1 MERSGIG
8 CQCGGAP
15 TISRLPGVAGV
26 RPRPNTEGAKTKTAP
41 AMDEQKQ
48 TTRQDPLINLLFD
61 DGLQNA
67 LPRIAEILMNAAM
80 LLERETHIGAAPYQR
95 GIERNGYAN
104 GFKPRTYQTGVGV
117 LDLAVPQVRESDTVF
132 RTSLLQKG
140 SRSDRALKSA
150 IATMYVE
157 GVSTRRVTRIM
168 EDLCGFEVSSG
179 QVSNLNKQLDAE
191 FEKWRN
197 RPLPQIAYM
206 TLDATY
212 YKVRIDG
219 VVRDCAT
226 LIAYGVR
233 RDDGKRMILGVS
245 CALSE
250 AEVHWR
256 GFLIGLKQRGIGIA
270 DLVTSDAHSGLKAA
284 LKATLS
290 GTPWQRCQFHLQQNA
305 QEYVTKQD
313 LKGKV
318 AADIRVIFN
327 ADDLD
332 HAEERL
338 KDFVKTYSESQPKL
352 AAWAEENLP
361 EGFAVFAFPEAH
373 RKRLRTSNA
382 CENVNGQI
390 KKRTRVVG
398 LFPSEE
404 SLLRLVTGV
413 IIEISETW
421 ETGKAYLSLN

>member
-1 MERSGIG
+1 
-8 CQCGGAP
+8 
-15 TISRLPGVAGV
+15 
-26 RPRPNTEGAKTKTAP
+26 
-41 AMDEQKQ
+41 MDEQNQ
-48 TTRQDPLINLLFD
+48 TICQDQLINLLFD
-61 DGLQNA
+61 GGLQNA

-80 LLERETHIGAAPYQR
+80 LLERETHLGAAPYQR
-95 GIERNGYAN
+95 GTERNGYAN
-104 GFKPRTYQTGVGV
+104 GFKSRTYQTGMGA
-117 LDLAVPQVRESDTVF
+117 LNLAIPQVRESDTVF
-132 RTSLLQKG
+132 RTSLLEKG

-157 GVSTRRVTRIM
+157 GVSTRRVTKIM
-168 EDLCGFEVSSG
+168 EELCGFEVSSG

-191 FEKWRN
+191 FQKWRT
-197 RPLPQIAYM
+197 RPLPPIVYM

-226 LIAYGVR
+226 LITYGIR
-233 RDDGKRMILGVS
+233 RDDGKRMILGIS

-256 GFLIGLKQRGIGIA
+256 AFLNGLKERGIGIP

-284 LKATLS
+284 LKAALN

-305 QEYVTKQD
+305 QEYVTKQH
-313 LKGKV
+313 LKSKV

-327 ADDLD
+327 ADDLA
-332 HAEERL
+332 HAQERL

-404 SLLRLVTGV
+404 SLERLVTGV
-413 IIEISETW
+413 LIEISETW

>member
-1 MERSGIG
+1 
-8 CQCGGAP
+8 
-15 TISRLPGVAGV
+15 
-26 RPRPNTEGAKTKTAP
+26 
-41 AMDEQKQ
+41 MDEQKH
-48 TTRQDPLINLLFD
+48 TTHQDPLINLLFD

-104 GFKPRTYQTGVGV
+104 GFKTRTFQTGIGA
-117 LDLAVPQVRESDTVF
+117 LKLSVPQVRESDTVF
-132 RTSLLQKG
+132 STSLLDKG

-157 GVSTRRVTRIM
+157 GVSTRRVTKIM
-168 EDLCGFEVSSG
+168 EELCGFEVSSG

-191 FEKWRN
+191 FEKWRT
-197 RPLPQIAYM
+197 RPLPPIAYM
-206 TLDATY
+206 ILDATY

-226 LIAYGVR
+226 LIAYGIR
-233 RDDGKRMILGVS
+233 RDDGKRMVLGVS

-256 GFLIGLKQRGIGIA
+256 VFLNGLKERGIGIP
-270 DLVTSDAHSGLKAA
+270 DLVTSDAHGGLKAA
-284 LKATLS
+284 LKAALQ

-305 QEYVTKQD
+305 QEYVTKQH
-313 LKGKV
+313 LKSKV

-327 ADDLD
+327 ADDRA

-338 KDFVKTYSESQPKL
+338 KEFVKTYSESQPKL

-413 IIEISETW
+413 LVEISETW
-421 ETGKAYLSLN
+421 ETGKAYLSRN

>member
-1 MERSGIG
+1 
-8 CQCGGAP
+8 
-15 TISRLPGVAGV
+15 
-26 RPRPNTEGAKTKTAP
+26 
-41 AMDEQKQ
+41 MDEQNQ
-48 TTRQDPLINLLFD
+48 HNHLDALINLLFD

-80 LLERETHIGAAPYQR
+80 LLERENHIGAAPYQR
-95 GIERNGYAN
+95 GTQRDGYAN
-104 GFKPRTYQTGVGV
+104 GFKARNFQTGIGT
-117 LDLAVPQVRESDTVF
+117 LKLSVPQVRDSSAIF
-132 RTSLLQKG
+132 ATSLLEKG

-157 GVSTRRVTRIM
+157 GVSTRRVTKIM
-168 EDLCGFEVSSG
+168 EELCGFQVSSG

-191 FEKWRN
+191 FEKWRT
-197 RPLPQIAYM
+197 RPLPDISHM

-226 LIAYGVR
+226 LIAYGIR
-233 RDDGKRMILGVS
+233 RDDQKRMVLGVS

-250 AEVHWR
+250 AEIHWR
-256 GFLIGLKQRGIGIA
+256 SFLSGLKERGIGIP

-284 LKATLS
+284 LKAVMNGAS
-290 GTPWQRCQFHLQQNA
+290 WQRCQFHLQQNA
-305 QEYVTKQD
+305 QQYVTKQH
-313 LKGKV
+313 LKTKV
-318 AADIRVIFN
+318 AADIRSVFN
-327 ADDLD
+327 ADNAAL
-332 HAEERL
+332 AEERL
-338 KDFVKTYSESQPKL
+338 KQFVKTYSESQPKL
-352 AAWAEENLP
+352 AQWAEENLP
-361 EGFAVFAFPEAH
+361 EGFAVFALPEIQ

-413 IIEISETW
+413 LIEISENW
-421 ETGKAYLSLN
+421 ETGKAYLSTN

>member
-1 MERSGIG
+1 M
-8 CQCGGAP
+8 
-15 TISRLPGVAGV
+15 
-26 RPRPNTEGAKTKTAP
+26 N
-41 AMDEQKQ
+41 EQNQ
-48 TTRQDPLINLLFD
+48 TTSQDPLINLIFN
-61 DGLQNA
+61 DGLQIA
-67 LPRIAEILMNAAM
+67 IPRIAEILMNAAM
-80 LLERETHIGAAPYQR
+80 LLEREAHIGAAPYQR

-104 GFKPRTYQTGVGV
+104 GFKPRTFQTAAGA
-117 LDLAVPQVRESDTVF
+117 LELAVPQVRESATIF
-132 RTSLLQKG
+132 RTSLLEKG

-157 GVSTRRVTRIM
+157 GVSTRRITKIM
-168 EDLCGFEVSSG
+168 EELCGFEVSSG
-179 QVSNLNKQLDAE
+179 QVSNLNKQLDDE
-191 FEKWRN
+191 FDKWRN
-197 RPLPQIAYM
+197 RPLPEISFM

-226 LIAYGVR
+226 LIAYGIR
-233 RDDGKRMILGVS
+233 RDDGKRIILGAS

-256 GFLIGLKQRGIGIA
+256 TFLNGLKERGIGIP
-270 DLVTSDAHSGLKAA
+270 DLVTSDAHCGLKAA
-284 LKATLS
+284 RKASLN

-305 QEYVTKQD
+305 QEYVTKAH
-313 LKGKV
+313 LKPKV
-318 AADIRVIFN
+318 AADIRSIFN
-327 ADDLD
+327 ADDLA
-332 HAEERL
+332 HAQERL
-338 KDFVKTYSESQPKL
+338 KDFVNIYSESQPKL

-361 EGFAVFAFPEAH
+361 QGFAIFAFPETH

-413 IIEISETW
+413 LIEISETW

>member
-1 MERSGIG
+1 
-8 CQCGGAP
+8 
-15 TISRLPGVAGV
+15 
-26 RPRPNTEGAKTKTAP
+26 
-41 AMDEQKQ
+41 MDEQNHL
-48 TTRQDPLINLLFD
+48 THQDPFLNLLFN

-67 LPRIAEILMNAAM
+67 LPRIAEILINAAM

-95 GIERNGYAN
+95 GVERNGYAN
-104 GFKPRTYQTGVGV
+104 GFKSRTFHTGIGA
-117 LDLAVPQVRESDTVF
+117 LKLSVPQVRESDSVF
-132 RTSLLQKG
+132 SSALLEKG

-157 GVSTRRVTRIM
+157 GVSTRRVTKVM
-168 EDLCGFEVSSG
+168 EELCGFEVSSG
-179 QVSNLNKQLDAE
+179 QVSNLNKQLDLE
-191 FEKWRN
+191 FEKWRT
-197 RPLPQIAYM
+197 RPLPPIAYM

-212 YKVRIDG
+212 HKVRIDG

-226 LIAYGVR
+226 LTAYGIR
-233 RDDGKRMILGVS
+233 CDDGKRIILGVS

-256 GFLIGLKQRGIGIA
+256 VFLNGIKKRGIGIPS
-270 DLVTSDAHSGLKAA
+270 LVTSDAHSGLKAA
-284 LKATLS
+284 LKAALN

-305 QEYVTKQD
+305 QEYVTKQH
-313 LKGKV
+313 LKAKV
-318 AADIRVIFN
+318 SADIRVIFN
-327 ADDLD
+327 ADDRA

-338 KDFVKTYSESQPKL
+338 KDFVKTYAESQPRL

-361 EGFAVFAFPEAH
+361 EGFTVFAFPEAH

-382 CENVNGQI
+382 CENINNQI

-398 LFPSEE
+398 LFPGEE

-413 IIEISETW
+413 LIEISETW
-421 ETGKAYLSLN
+421 ETGKAYLTLS

>member
-1 MERSGIG
+1 
-8 CQCGGAP
+8 
-15 TISRLPGVAGV
+15 
-26 RPRPNTEGAKTKTAP
+26 
-41 AMDEQKQ
+41 MDEHKQ
-48 TTRQDPLINLLFD
+48 TTHQDPLINLLFD
-61 DGLQNA
+61 GGLQNA

-80 LLERETHIGAAPYQR
+80 LLEREKHIGAAPYQR
-95 GIERNGYAN
+95 GTERNGYAN
-104 GFKPRTYQTGVGV
+104 GFKPRGFQTGIGA
-117 LDLAVPQVRESDTVF
+117 LELSVPQVRESDSPF
-132 RTSLLQKG
+132 RTSLLEKG

-168 EDLCGFEVSSG
+168 EQMCGFEVSSG
-179 QVSNLNKQLDAE
+179 QVSNLNKQLDSE
-191 FEKWRN
+191 FEKWRT
-197 RPLPQIAYM
+197 RPLPGISFM

-219 VVRDCAT
+219 TVRDCAT
-226 LIAYGVR
+226 LKAIGIR

-256 GFLIGLKQRGIGIA
+256 GFLNGLKERGIGIP

-284 LKATLS
+284 LKASLN

-305 QEYVTKQD
+305 QEYVTKQH

-318 AADIRVIFN
+318 ASDIKVIFN
-327 ADDLD
+327 ADDRA

-338 KDFVKTYSESQPKL
+338 KDFVKTYGESQPKL

-413 IIEISETW
+413 LIEISETW
-421 ETGKAYLSLN
+421 ETGKTYLTPS

>member
-1 MERSGIG
+1 
-8 CQCGGAP
+8 
-15 TISRLPGVAGV
+15 
-26 RPRPNTEGAKTKTAP
+26 
-41 AMDEQKQ
+41 MDEHNQ
-48 TTRQDPLINLLFD
+48 TTLHDPLINLLFD
-61 DGLQNA
+61 GGLQNA

-95 GIERNGYAN
+95 GTERNGYAN
-104 GFKPRTYQTGVGV
+104 GFKPRTFQTGIGA
-117 LDLAVPQVRESDTVF
+117 LELSLPQVRESDSPF
-132 RTSLLQKG
+132 HTSLLEKG
-140 SRSDRALKSA
+140 SRSERALKSA

-168 EDLCGFEVSSG
+168 EQMCGFQVSSG
-179 QVSNLNKQLDAE
+179 QVSNLNKLLDEE
-191 FEKWRN
+191 FKKWRA
-197 RPLPQIAYM
+197 RPLPEIAYLV
-206 TLDATY
+206 LDATY

-226 LIAYGVR
+226 LIAHGIR

-256 GFLIGLKQRGIGIA
+256 AFLVGLKERGIGIP
-270 DLVTSDAHSGLKAA
+270 DLVTSDAPSGLKAA
-284 LKATLS
+284 LKASLNA
-290 GTPWQRCQFHLQQNA
+290 TPWQRCQFHLQQNA
-305 QEYVTKQD
+305 QEYVTKQH
-313 LKGKV
+313 LKSKV
-318 AADIRVIFN
+318 ASDIKVIFN
-327 ADDLD
+327 ADDRA
-332 HAEERL
+332 HAEDRL
-338 KDFVKTYSESQPKL
+338 TDFVKIYGESQPKL

-361 EGFAVFAFPEAH
+361 EGFAVFALPETH

-382 CENVNGQI
+382 CENVNGQL

-413 IIEISETW
+413 LIEISETW
-421 ETGKAYLSLN
+421 ETGKAYLTPA

>member
-1 MERSGIG
+1 
-8 CQCGGAP
+8 
-15 TISRLPGVAGV
+15 
-26 RPRPNTEGAKTKTAP
+26 
-41 AMDEQKQ
+41 MDEQHQ
-48 TTRQDPLINLLFD
+48 TTQQDPLLNLLLNE
-61 DGLQNA
+61 GLQNA
-67 LPRIAEILMNAAM
+67 LPRIAEILMNTAM

-104 GFKPRTYQTGVGV
+104 GFKSRNFQTGIGA
-117 LDLAVPQVRESDTVF
+117 LKLSVPQVRESDSVF
-132 RTSLLQKG
+132 SSSLLEKG

-157 GVSTRRVTRIM
+157 GVSTRRVTKIM
-168 EDLCGFEVSSG
+168 EQLCGFEVSSG
-179 QVSNLNKQLDAE
+179 QVSKLNKQLDHE
-191 FEKWRN
+191 FEKWRT
-197 RPLPQIAYM
+197 RPLPPIAYM

-212 YKVRIDG
+212 HKVRIDG

-226 LIAYGVR
+226 LTAYGIR
-233 RDDGKRMILGVS
+233 CDDGKRIILGVS

-256 GFLIGLKQRGIGIA
+256 VFLNGIKERGIGIPS
-270 DLVTSDAHSGLKAA
+270 LVTSDAHGGLKAA
-284 LKATLS
+284 LKAALN

-313 LKGKV
+313 LKAKV
-318 AADIRVIFN
+318 AADIRAIFN
-327 ADDLD
+327 ADDRA

-338 KDFVKTYSESQPKL
+338 KQFVKTYSQSQPKL

-361 EGFAVFAFPEAH
+361 DGFTVFALPEAH
-373 RKRLRTSNA
+373 RRRLRTSNG
-382 CENVNGQI
+382 CENVNRQI
-390 KKRTRVVG
+390 KARTRVVG

-413 IIEISETW
+413 LTEISETW
-421 ETGKAYLSLN
+421 ETGKAYLSLT